1 MSEIVGSREV
11 VNPLLPAFMMYEQ
24 TLAQWLSGMVI
35 SRDQE
40 GRTITVRVEYAGG
53 EKAVRAI
60 KELKGVDTRNNKVA
74 TPVITMKQVGIEYFH
89 ERYHPPEST
98 WAKVYNTPDKR
109 NATRVARMSKASPW
123 RVSYELRLYP
133 NFEIDLR
140 YMQFQI
146 LQAFHAMGG
155 MAYLRIEWPQAGWSA
170 GQRVNRSSL
179 FPLWLRGYTPTTN
192 SDTGEKDRDVGAT
205 MMVELECY
213 LPLPLRFVPTFRTFI
228 QQIVAKGGS
237 PLDGPTQIESAGV

>member
-1 MSEIVGSREV
+1 MTGSREV
-11 VNPLLPAFMMYEQ
+11 VQPLIPAFLMYEQ
-24 TLAQWLSGMVI
+24 TLAQWLSGMVV
-35 SRDQE
+35 SRDLE
-40 GRTITVRVEYAGG
+40 GRTIPVRVEYAGG

-60 KELKGVDTRNNKVA
+60 KELHGVDSRNNKVA
-74 TPVITMKQVGIEYFH
+74 TPVVTMKQVGVEYNQ

-109 NATRVARMSKASPW
+109 NATRVARASKASPW

-146 LQAFHAMGG
+146 LNAFHHMGG
-155 MAYLRIEWPQAGWSA
+155 MAYLTIQWPQTAWSE
-170 GQRVNRSSL
+170 GLKLSKRSL
-179 FPLWLRGYTPTTN
+179 FPLWLRGYTPTTT
-192 SDTGEKDRDVGAT
+192 SETGDKDRDVGAT

-213 LPLPLRFVPTFRTFI
+213 LPLPLRFVPTFRAFYQTI
-228 QQIVAKGGS
+228 ASSDGS
-237 PLDGPTQIESAGV
+237 PLDGPSKVFSANG